1 MRVSAVEVT
10 GKEER
15 LKDLLAHVAT
25 SKSQSRVKSQ
35 ESLKNCEG
43 KVIRKSHKNYTGKV
57 IRKSHKNCEGK
68 VTGKVKKIVSVE
80 SQEKSQKW

>member
-25 SKSQSRVKSQ
+25 SKSQSHIKSQ

-43 KVIRKSHKNYTGKV
+43 KVIRKSHKNYKGSKV
-57 IRKSHKNCEGK
+57 IRKSRTNCEGK
-68 VTGKVKKIVSVE
+68 VTRKKSH
-80 SQEKSQKW
+80 KL